1 MVTVDSMQRI
11 IKPDKYQKQV
21 LSYIECGDSLFVTG
35 KAGTGKTYILK
46 VLKERCEGKKVVAV
60 LAPTGVAARNA
71 GGFTMHSFLRLPV
84 GSPYLPDH
92 KIKPDLYQ
100 LSDISAETIRSID
113 ILVIDEI
120 SMVRCDM
127 LDATDDILRHYRNN
141 DLPFGGVQL
150 VMFGDLY
157 QLCPVTQADDRK
169 TLLEYYQEGFYF
181 FFSYALRKMKYR
193 VVELQ
198 KIHRQDNRIFINL
211 LNNIRVGDVN
221 LENLALLNTRVEPDY
236 YPSVKD
242 DVVTLMTHNRQTQKR
257 NKAMYDLL
265 SGKEVPYKADIKR
278 ITAPWREKFPV
289 DFRLKLKKGTRV
301 MFQKN
306 DTDGNDYVNGTMGW
320 VVALGED
327 WVKVRRDDGIQVIVE
342 KETWEQYDYIVDK
355 KTKTI
360 YTEKSATFSQIPLK
374 LAWAV
379 SVHKSQ
385 GLTFDEVAIDA
396 SKSFTFGQVYV
407 ALSRCTTLEG
417 IHLLSAIP
425 SHKIIADETVK
436 TYMSSIN
443 DEGYVEMPDE
453 LDTTEFE
460 EEPLKLNVS
469 FSVFSNI
476 KSGIKKKYK
485 HTIYDDD
492 YARKLFLHKNGK
504 VCVNKLYR
512 SLKKKWS
519 YWDTNDGNFP
529 FIMRQYKK
537 ALFVCSEYGL
547 RIEAD
552 IDGKIEPY
560 KTVDPDGYYTW
571 AFMFRIGK
579 VRSIKK

>member
-35 KAGTGKTYILK
+35 KAGTGKTHVLKILK
-46 VLKERCEGKKVVAV
+46 EKCEGKKVVAV

-84 GSPYLPDH
+84 GAPYLPDH

-257 NKAMYDLL
+257 NEAMYDLL

-396 SKSFTFGQVYV
+396 SKSFTYGQVYV

-425 SHKIIADETVK
+425 SHKIIADEIVK
-436 TYMSSIN
+436 TYMNSIN
-443 DEGYVEMPDE
+443 NEGYVDLPEE
-453 LDTTEFE
+453 FDTTDFE

-469 FSVFSNI
+469 YSVLCNI
-476 KSGIKKKYK
+476 RSVIKKKYK
-485 HTIYDDD
+485 H
-492 YARKLFLHKNGK
+492 
-504 VCVNKLYR
+504 
-512 SLKKKWS
+512 
-519 YWDTNDGNFP
+519 
-529 FIMRQYKK
+529 
-537 ALFVCSEYGL
+537 
-547 RIEAD
+547 
-552 IDGKIEPY
+552 
-560 KTVDPDGYYTW
+560 
-571 AFMFRIGK
+571 
-579 VRSIKK
+579 